1 MVIIYLVP
9 SSLVWTSQTQPRK
22 QNTGE
27 SSEHSLSPSPASKV
41 SFVDV
46 SHSVLSFNS
55 CLCQEV
61 VGFAYL
67 VFLPWQRHPENFSL
81 ACCAQTFLI

>member
-27 SSEHSLSPSPASKV
+27 SSERSLSPSPASKV
-41 SFVDV
+41 SLVDV
-46 SHSVLSFNS
+46 SHSVLSLNS
-55 CLCQEV
+55 RLCQEV
-61 VGFAYL
+61 VGFADL
-67 VFLPWQRHPENFSL
+67 VFLPWQWQPERFSL